1 LSVDLIPPDTIVINK
16 SPTENMDNSTDQNPL
31 LTVTSVNIREVIHKY
46 YTPTVSESSKGVVV
60 TFVPNGHSGPE
71 ALVWFENAKRGFFR
85 KPIST
90 NRWMMVDCD
99 LRPIHDLLNKY
110 FLLREGDFNIT
121 RLTLSNLAHEVLM
134 EVMGKKD

>member
-46 YTPTVSESSKGVVV
+46 YTPMVSESSKGVVV

-110 FLLREGDFNIT
+110 FLLTEGDFNIT

-134 EVMGKKD
+134 EVMGKKG

>member
-1 LSVDLIPPDTIVINK
+1 
-16 SPTENMDNSTDQNPL
+16 MDNSTDQNPQ

-46 YTPTVSESSKGVVV
+46 YTPMVSESSKGVVV

-110 FLLREGDFNIT
+110 FLLTEGDFNIT

>member
-1 LSVDLIPPDTIVINK
+1 MSVDLIPPDTIVINK

-46 YTPTVSESSKGVVV
+46 YTPMVSESSKGVVV

-71 ALVWFENAKRGFFR
+71 AVVWFEQAKRGFFR

-110 FLLREGDFNIT
+110 FLLKEGDFNIT

-134 EVMGKKD
+134 EVMGKKG

>member
-1 LSVDLIPPDTIVINK
+1 
-16 SPTENMDNSTDQNPL
+16 MDNSTDQNPQ

-46 YTPTVSESSKGVVV
+46 YTPMVSESSKGVVV

>member
-1 LSVDLIPPDTIVINK
+1 MSVDLIPPDTIVINK

-46 YTPTVSESSKGVVV
+46 YTPMVSESSKGVVV

-71 ALVWFENAKRGFFR
+71 AVVWFEQAKRGFFR

-110 FLLREGDFNIT
+110 FLLKEGDFNIT

>member
-1 LSVDLIPPDTIVINK
+1 MSVDLIPPDTIVINK

-110 FLLREGDFNIT
+110 FLLTEGDFNIT

-134 EVMGKKD
+134 EVMGKKG

>member
-110 FLLREGDFNIT
+110 FLLTEGDFNIT

>member
-1 LSVDLIPPDTIVINK
+1 MSVDLIPPDTIVINK

-134 EVMGKKD
+134 EVMGKKG

>member
-46 YTPTVSESSKGVVV
+46 YTPMVSESSKGVVV

-71 ALVWFENAKRGFFR
+71 AVVWFEQAKRGFFR

-110 FLLREGDFNIT
+110 FLLKEGDFNIT

-134 EVMGKKD
+134 EVMGKKG

>member
-1 LSVDLIPPDTIVINK
+1 MSVDLIPPDTIVINK
-16 SPTENMDNSTDQNPL
+16 SPSENMDNSTDQNPL

-46 YTPTVSESSKGVVV
+46 YTPMVSESSKGVVV

-110 FLLREGDFNIT
+110 FLLTEGDFNIT

-134 EVMGKKD
+134 EVMGKKG

>member
-1 LSVDLIPPDTIVINK
+1 MSVDLIPPDTIVINK

-46 YTPTVSESSKGVVV
+46 YTPMVSESSKGVVV

-71 ALVWFENAKRGFFR
+71 AVVWFEQAKRGFFR
-85 KPIST
+85 KPNST

-110 FLLREGDFNIT
+110 FLLKEGDFNIT

-134 EVMGKKD
+134 EVMGKKG